1 MSKKR
6 SCESQGYGGQF
17 EPRSGPTMLKHVPS
31 LFQHLPADKA
41 AALTLDTAEP
51 VSREFMLKLLQFY
64 KTNQCK
70 DLLPIKTVKKIIKD
84 SEKLLHNMPALLEI
98 DIADDEE
105 IVIVGDIH
113 GQLFDLMNI
122 IDLIGEPAKRCKYI
136 FNGDFV
142 DRGAWGIECLM
153 ILLGKCRGRGKL
165 VKKGKSLLF
174 SQGDLV
180 RQAI

>member
-1 MSKKR
+1 
-6 SCESQGYGGQF
+6 
-17 EPRSGPTMLKHVPS
+17 MLKHVPS
-31 LFQHLPADKA
+31 PSQHLPAQKA
-41 AALTLDTAEP
+41 VALMLDTAEP
-51 VSREFMLKLLQFY
+51 VSREFMVKLLYFY

-84 SEKLLHNMPALLEI
+84 SEKLLHTMPALLEI

-113 GQLFDLMNI
+113 GQLFDLLNI

-142 DRGAWGIECLM
+142 DRGAG
-153 ILLGKCRGRGKL
+153 
-165 VKKGKSLLF
+165 
-174 SQGDLV
+174 
-180 RQAI
+180 